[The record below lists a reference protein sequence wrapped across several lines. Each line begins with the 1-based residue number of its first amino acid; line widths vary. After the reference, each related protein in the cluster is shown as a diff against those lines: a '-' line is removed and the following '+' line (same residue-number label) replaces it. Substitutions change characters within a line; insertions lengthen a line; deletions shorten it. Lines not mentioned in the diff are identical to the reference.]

1 MTLTSTSRRPTKLGP
16 AAERFLADLT
26 TAAYEAVL
34 KHRPQAS
41 FLDVQLDVWAAL
53 RTVVENK
60 VAERR
65 HRRGARAIR

>member
-1 MTLTSTSRRPTKLGP
+1 MTLATNTTPRPVKLGP
-16 AAERFLADLT
+16 SAERFLADLT
-26 TAAYEAVL
+26 TAAYQAVL

-65 HRRGARAIR
+65 HRARVR

>member
-1 MTLTSTSRRPTKLGP
+1 V
-16 AAERFLADLT
+16 ERFLADLT
-26 TAAYEAVL
+26 TAAYQAVL

-65 HRRGARAIR
+65 HRRGARTIR